1 MEALYAPPD
10 HPVFELV
17 PPAFHEHVSNLYAAI
32 GRPEVTIET
41 FWDIFCNLLECLHEV
56 PKEQLTKIT
65 ACYNATHEQDS
76 DDMALLPDM
85 DAFHPGQPL
94 NLRPNANYIGGLDGS
109 VFTNSTEAG
118 PVPEFADFTEEDETD
133 EEEEG
138 DIDEEGSEANI

>member
-1 MEALYAPPD
+1 MDALYAPPD

-118 PVPEFADFTEEDETD
+118 PVPEFGVVGHTYITIFRALPYKKCVYCHSF
-133 EEEEG
+133 
-138 DIDEEGSEANI
+138 